1 MPLSWS
7 PHAMPLFARLRRCA
21 TRLPGRALLAWFA
34 LTIAAAVAAPVAH
47 SGTLQ
52 DVCTSAGVAAVS
64 AGAGGAGPPAPSHLD
79 CPLCVPTAPPP
90 PPYQALPATQPAPSS
105 PPRWTMLARAAGHEG
120 RAPPVRGP
128 PAL

>member
-1 MPLSWS
+1 
-7 PHAMPLFARLRRCA
+7 MPLFARLRRCA
-21 TRLPGRALLAWFA
+21 TRLPGRALLAWFT

-52 DVCTSAGVAAVS
+52 DVCTSAGIAAVS
-64 AGAGGAGPPAPSHLD
+64 AGAGSAGPSAPSHLD

-90 PPYQALPATQPAPSS
+90 SACHALPATQPAPSGL
-105 PPRWTMLARAAGHEG
+105 PRWTMLVRAAGHEG

-128 PAL
+128 PLL